1 VVGGLLTRYWG
12 ARAAGMAGLVALA
25 LVLDENVQP
34 LGREFMT
41 PLDEGMVM
49 DMPITVRRASVTQ
62 AADDLKARDMVF
74 CRFPEV
80 DMVVGKV
87 GRAETPLDPAPLDMI
102 ETMVNFR
109 PREFWPRRK
118 LRTADAERQGA
129 AALDLLLAR
138 GLVEPVREPA
148 TNASLVNDAVME
160 ALPLFDAQMREYAYQ
175 RNREFERDLG
185 VSL

>member
-49 DMPITVRRASVTQ
+49 DMPITVRRASVLQ
-62 AADDLKARDMVF
+62 SADDLKARDMIF

-80 DMVVGKV
+80 DMVVGKA
-87 GRAETPLDPAPLDMI
+87 GRAETATDPAPMDMI

-109 PREFWPRRK
+109 PAELWPKRRLRE
-118 LRTADAERQGA
+118 TDAERQA
-129 AALDLLLAR
+129 AGVFEALVRAGLAR
-138 GLVEPVREPA
+138 
-148 TNASLVNDAVME
+148 
-160 ALPLFDAQMREYAYQ
+160 
-175 RNREFERDLG
+175 
-185 VSL
+185 

>member
-62 AADDLKARDMVF
+62 SADDLKARDMFF

-80 DMVVGKV
+80 DMVVGKA
-87 GRAETPLDPAPLDMI
+87 GRAETPTDPAPMDMI
-102 ETMVNFR
+102 ETMINFR
-109 PREFWPRRK
+109 PAELWPKRRVHQP
-118 LRTADAERQGA
+118 DAERQTA
-129 AALDLLLAR
+129 FLMDNLER
-138 GLVEPVREPA
+138 SGL
-148 TNASLVNDAVME
+148 ASLSEDANARKSLVDE
-160 ALPLFDAQMREYAYQ
+160 VTRVALPRFDALMREYCY
-175 RNREFERDLG
+175 
-185 VSL
+185 